1 MSIIRIYIYATVIHF
16 ERQLLTD
23 LPKQKK
29 KKKEKNPLPNLVGKS
44 AAHSHPSSHFSI
56 SLSFHEQHPQSF
68 PFLFPSFFLS
78 NLFFSLSRRQFTGPT
93 MSSNA
98 GGISARG
105 FFSLLLYLSLFPL
118 FLSLSFKHNSHSYM
132 KMHGGS
138 FLSPSRIFSLAWQ
151 EERVCVKLEEG
162 KGRDESVS
170 SISLSFLSSCS
181 VRMLG
186 FIP

>member
-56 SLSFHEQHPQSF
+56 SLTFHEQHPQSF

-78 NLFFSLSRRQFTGPT
+78 IQSFLFSFSSTVHRANNVFQCGRDLCPRVFQLAS
-93 MSSNA
+93 
-98 GGISARG
+98 
-105 FFSLLLYLSLFPL
+105 
-118 FLSLSFKHNSHSYM
+118 LSLSFPFVSLSLSSTTVTVIWRCM
-132 KMHGGS
+132 GGLFSLPLES
-138 FLSPSRIFSLAWQ
+138 FLWHDRKRECA
-151 EERVCVKLEEG
+151 
-162 KGRDESVS
+162 
-170 SISLSFLSSCS
+170 
-181 VRMLG
+181 
-186 FIP
+186 

>member
-118 FLSLSFKHNSHSYM
+118 FLSLFQAQQSQLYEDAW
-132 KMHGGS
+132 GV
-138 FLSPSRIFSLAWQ
+138 FSLS
-151 EERVCVKLEEG
+151 LSNLFFG
-162 KGRDESVS
+162 MTGRESV
-170 SISLSFLSSCS
+170 
-181 VRMLG
+181 RKT
-186 FIP
+186 